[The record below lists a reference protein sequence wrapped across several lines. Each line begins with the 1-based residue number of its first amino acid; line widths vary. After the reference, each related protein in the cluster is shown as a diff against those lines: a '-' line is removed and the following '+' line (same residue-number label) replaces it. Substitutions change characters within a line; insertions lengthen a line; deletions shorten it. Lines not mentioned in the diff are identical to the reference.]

1 MARKKAKRYD
11 DGGEIVVSGS
21 RAADALALDRMMRE
35 PSFVNS
41 SLGSRF
47 GGDDSGGGGGGGGSS
62 SPKVSVGKVR
72 TPVGKVFGVRDIP
85 VGKGSLSVGVSPM
98 GGGKVGGTF
107 RTSFKKGGKLPDL
120 TGDGKV
126 TRADVLKGRGVPGFK
141 KGSKVSAAEAVH
153 KHERAKHKGQ
163 PLTKMAKGGSA
174 ASKRGDGCATKG
186 KTKGRF
192 V

>member
-1 MARKKAKRYD
+1 MARKKAKRYE

-21 RAADALALDRMMRE
+21 RAEDARVLDRMMRE
-35 PSFVNS
+35 PSFVGGGGDFGGG

-47 GGDDSGGGGGGGGSS
+47 GGDDSGGGGSS

-72 TPVGKVFGVRDIP
+72 TPVGKVFGLRDIP
-85 VGKGSLSVGVSPM
+85 VGKGSLSVGASPM

-107 RTSFKKGGKLPDL
+107 RTSFKKGGKV
-120 TGDGKV
+120 K
-126 TRADVLKGRGVPGFK
+126 
-141 KGSKVSAAEAVH
+141 
-153 KHERAKHKGQ
+153 
-163 PLTKMAKGGSA
+163 KMAKGGST

>member
-35 PSFVNS
+35 PSFVSS

-47 GGDDSGGGGGGGGSS
+47 GGDDSGGGGGGGGGGSS

-107 RTSFKKGGKLPDL
+107 RTSFKKGGKI
-120 TGDGKV
+120 K
-126 TRADVLKGRGVPGFK
+126 
-141 KGSKVSAAEAVH
+141 
-153 KHERAKHKGQ
+153 
-163 PLTKMAKGGSA
+163 KMAKGGST
-174 ASKRGDGCATKG
+174 ASKRADGCATKG

-192 V
+192 I

>member
-21 RAADALALDRMMRE
+21 RAEDARALDRMMRE
-35 PSFVNS
+35 PSFVGG
-41 SLGSRF
+41 SLIGRF
-47 GGDDSGGGGGGGGSS
+47 GDDSGGGGGTS
-62 SPKVSVGKVR
+62 SPKMSVGKVR
-72 TPVGKVFGVRDIP
+72 TPVGKVFGLRDIP
-85 VGKGSLSVGVSPM
+85 VGKGSLSVGASPM
-98 GGGKVGGTF
+98 DGGKVGGTF

-141 KGSKVSAAEAVH
+141 KGSNISAAEAVH

-163 PLTKMAKGGSA
+163 PLTKMAKGGT
-174 ASKRGDGCATKG
+174 ASKRGDGCCSKG

-192 V
+192 M